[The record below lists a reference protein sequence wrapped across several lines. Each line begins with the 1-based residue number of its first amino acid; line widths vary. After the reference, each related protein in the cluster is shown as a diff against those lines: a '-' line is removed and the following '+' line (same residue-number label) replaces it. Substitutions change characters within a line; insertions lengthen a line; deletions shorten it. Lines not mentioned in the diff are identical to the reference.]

1 MKIILWIHEDDL
13 QLFNTY
19 FKHANFSLSMD
30 LIETITLSRNQTNNN
45 NHWIQ
50 VIISYEDYTTFL
62 DHKIIKVI

>member
-30 LIETITLSRNQTNNN
+30 LIETITLSRNQTNKP
-45 NHWIQ
+45 WIQ
-50 VIISYEDYTTFL
+50 VVISYEDYTTFL